1 MKTNSLLLLLFSLVA
16 TILPVHSQDY
26 PQYFDGED
34 TSQYYSLQVQIE
46 ETPGN
51 IWQIGP
57 PQKSLFN
64 SASSVPN
71 VIVTDTLFSYP
82 AGNKSSFTVSTPTN
96 FWSYGTLALQW
107 NQKVDFRE
115 YYDGGIVEFS
125 IDTGKTWMNV
135 FQNPYVY
142 NWYGFSDYTT
152 SFLENGEMGFTGTD
166 TTWRNVWLCFDL
178 SWLNFFNND
187 SLLIRFTSTSSN
199 LDLSTSNLDRNGWM
213 IDNMLLYVT
222 ISHTL
227 AETKQEEYLEVYPNP
242 TTGRVHIQ
250 SQKLNEYH
258 IIEQIRV
265 FDESGK
271 LVKSYGVSPTKF
283 FIDLD
288 DQPDGIYTIT
298 ITTNLKEES
307 FRILLQKE

>member
-1 MKTNSLLLLLFSLVA
+1 MKTNPILLLFFSLIA
-16 TILPVHSQDY
+16 TISPGLSQDY
-26 PQYFDGED
+26 LQYFDGAD
-34 TSQYYSLQVQIE
+34 TSQYYSLQVHIL

-64 SASSVPN
+64 SASSIPN
-71 VIVTDTLFSYP
+71 VIVTDTLNSYP
-82 AGNKSSFTVSTPTN
+82 ASNKSSFIISPPTY
-96 FWSYGTLALQW
+96 FWSHGTLALQW
-107 NQKVDFRE
+107 NQKIDFRE

-152 SFLENGEMGFTGTD
+152 DFLENGEIGFTGTD

-178 SWLNFFNND
+178 SWLNFYND
-187 SLLIRFTSTSSN
+187 SLLVKFTSISSDM
-199 LDLSTSNLDRNGWM
+199 DLSTTNLDMNGWM
-213 IDNMLLYVT
+213 IDNMMLYVT

-227 AETKQEEYLEVYPNP
+227 AETKQEEYLKVFPSP

-250 SQKLNEYH
+250 GQKLNEYH
-258 IIEQIRV
+258 IIEHIQV

-298 ITTNLKEES
+298 IKTNLKEQS